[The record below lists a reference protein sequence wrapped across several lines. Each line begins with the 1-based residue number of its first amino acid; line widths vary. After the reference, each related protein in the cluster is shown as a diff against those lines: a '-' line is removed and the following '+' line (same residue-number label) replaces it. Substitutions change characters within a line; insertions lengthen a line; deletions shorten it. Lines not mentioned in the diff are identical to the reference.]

1 MRQSPGMPNP
11 RIPSELTTGP
21 FTREMAFAS
30 GVTDRM
36 LQGPPWRQ
44 VFTGVWAHDALEDT
58 RELRLQAARLLIPPA
73 GVLGGL
79 TAAWV
84 LGVDVR
90 RLDDL
95 DVHVGFPKGKRIRKR
110 PGLSVCQETL
120 DPSDIT
126 LVDGVAITTPLRT
139 VFDCLRWL
147 RPVEGIVVADA
158 LTRAGLLSLPAL
170 AAYFASKRRL
180 RNLRIGERLL
190 EFVEPLTESPMET
203 RLRML
208 LINAGLPRPKPQHE
222 VRDRWDTL
230 VGRLDLAYPDVRL
243 GVEYDGAD
251 HWKQRREDDRRRAAI
266 RACDWEVCV
275 FSADDIFLTPDATTA
290 FVRQL
295 LRTRAA

>member
-1 MRQSPGMPNP
+1 MA
-11 RIPSELTTGP
+11 GP
-21 FTREMAFAS
+21 FTRVMAKAA
-30 GVTDRM
+30 GVSDRM
-36 LQGPPWRQ
+36 RQSPPWRQ
-44 VFTGVWAHDALEDT
+44 VFTGVWVHDGIEDT

-73 GVLGGL
+73 GVLCGL

-90 RLDDL
+90 RLNDL

-120 DPSDIT
+120 DPADVTEIS
-126 LVDGVAITTPLRT
+126 GVRITTPVRT

-147 RPVEGIVVADA
+147 RGVEGIVVADA
-158 LTRAGLLSLPAL
+158 LTHACLVSLPEL
-170 AAYFASKRRL
+170 ATYFASKRRL
-180 RNLRIGERLL
+180 RNLRIAERLL
-190 EFVEPLTESPMET
+190 EFVEPSTESPMET

-222 VRDRWDTL
+222 VRDRLDVL
-230 VGRLDLAYPDVRL
+230 VGRLDLSYPDVRL
-243 GVEYDGAD
+243 GIEYDGAD
-251 HWKQRREDDRRRAAI
+251 HWKQRRDDDRRRAAI

-275 FSADDIFLTPDATTA
+275 FSADDIYLTPDATVA

-295 LRTRAA
+295 LRSRAA

>member
-1 MRQSPGMPNP
+1 MANA

-21 FTREMAFAS
+21 FTRDSAAAAGLS
-30 GVTDRM
+30 DRM
-36 LQGPPWRQ
+36 LQSPPWRQ
-44 VFTGVWAHDALEDT
+44 VFTGVWVYDELEDT

-73 GVLGGL
+73 GVLCGL

-90 RLDDL
+90 RLNDL

-110 PGLSVCQETL
+110 PGLAVCQETL

-126 LVDGVAITTPLRT
+126 EIDGVRITTAVRT
-139 VFDCLRWL
+139 AFDCLRWL
-147 RPVEGIVVADA
+147 RGVEGIVVADA
-158 LTRAGLLSLPAL
+158 LTHAGLVSVSQL
-170 AAYFASKRRL
+170 ATYFASKRRL

-190 EFVEPLTESPMET
+190 ELIEPLTESPMET

-208 LINAGLPRPKPQHE
+208 LINGGLPRPQPQHE
-222 VRDRWDTL
+222 VRDHSDCF
-230 VGRLDLAYPDVRL
+230 VGRLDFAYADVRL

-275 FSADDIFLTPDATTA
+275 FSADDIFLTPDATVA
-290 FVRQL
+290 FVRRL
-295 LRTRAA
+295 LRSRAA

>member
-1 MRQSPGMPNP
+1 MSVARVPD
-11 RIPSELTTGP
+11 ELTTGP
-21 FTREMAFAS
+21 FTREMAHAA
-30 GVTDRM
+30 GITDRM
-36 LQGPPWRQ
+36 LRGAPWRQ
-44 VFTGVWAHDALEDT
+44 VFNGVWVYDELPDT
-58 RELRLQAARLLIPPA
+58 RDLRLQAARLLIPPS
-73 GVLGGL
+73 GVLCGL

-110 PGLSVCQETL
+110 SGIAVCQETL
-120 DPSDIT
+120 EPSDIT
-126 LVDGVAITTPLRT
+126 LIDGVRITTPLRT

-147 RPVEGIVVADA
+147 WRVEGIVVADA
-158 LTRAGLLSLPAL
+158 LTHAGQVSVPEI
-170 AAYFASKRRL
+170 AAYFANKRRL
-180 RNLRIGERLL
+180 RNLRVGERLV
-190 EFVEPLTESPMET
+190 EFIEPLTESPMET

-208 LINAGLPRPKPQHE
+208 LIDAGLSRPKAQHD
-222 VRDRWDTL
+222 VRDHVDTF

-243 GVEYDGAD
+243 GLEYDGAD

-275 FSADDIFLTPDATTA
+275 FSADDVFVTPEATVR